1 MTALEII
8 NGDITHRQDIIQV
21 LSMINAQH
29 WDFSYVSKVKNHVRT
44 QPLRLVSID
53 SQQGSFSVDQE
64 IAPAQSNAKE
74 PILFRACSGGISIV
88 FKSRLAD
95 SDAAVGTQVELPYKV
110 CSTQLRKDPR
120 VFLEAQS
127 QLPVTLYMAD
137 GSLLEGAVTDVSVS
151 GAKFMFE
158 RDVTSKFKNFQAIDA
173 CKIALSKDTSIQTGL
188 QQMGVSY
195 DQESNVTIIRGQFV
209 KLRSEDE
216 ALLEVFIETA
226 LVQMQSEAEDQL
238 ESPFESQLD
247 KQTEESA
254 KSIELAIVS

>member
-1 MTALEII
+1 
-8 NGDITHRQDIIQV
+8 
-21 LSMINAQH
+21 MINAQH
-29 WDFSYVSKVKNHVRT
+29 WDFSYVSRVRNHVKT

-53 SQQGSFSVDQE
+53 SRQGSFSVDQE

-95 SDAAVGTQVELPYKV
+95 ADGDKTASTQVELPYKV

-127 QLPVTLYMAD
+127 QLPVTLYMSD
-137 GSLLEGAVTDVSVS
+137 GSLLEGAVIDVSVS

-158 RDVTSKFKNFQAIDA
+158 GDVTNKFKNFQSIDA
-173 CKIALSKDTSIQTGL
+173 CKITLPNDNSIQAGL
-188 QQMGVSY
+188 QQMGLSY
-195 DQESNVTIIRGQFV
+195 DQDSNVTIIRGQFL

-216 ALLEVFIETA
+216 ALLEVFLETT
-226 LVQMQSEAEDQL
+226 LLQLESETEDQT
-238 ESPFESQLD
+238 ESPFESQID
-247 KQTEESA
+247 KQTEKPA